1 MSKLSDIL
9 NYLIVF
15 LVVGIAGAIFYFKN
29 VESAE
34 VAAKP
39 LTAQQLSSKQQDE
52 VVNKYLQ
59 ETNQS
64 VLREKI
70 KSERI
75 MAEARIKLAE
85 LEKLNREKQQKENEK
100 IPLERQIWKES
111 SSDVADSPAQDIN
124 SKVHQKAFQDKSE
137 EAEKKE
143 YARQFIENARKGGYH
158 IELDSNNEVIK
169 VTPIRKPSQQEDSSG
184 SYPSD

>member
-1 MSKLSDIL
+1 M
-9 NYLIVF
+9 
-15 LVVGIAGAIFYFKN
+15 AGAFFYLKN
-29 VESAE
+29 NQNPPVEVKSVNE
-34 VAAKP
+34 
-39 LTAQQLSSKQQDE
+39 QMSSKQQDE
-52 VVNKYLQ
+52 VVNKYLK
-59 ETNQS
+59 ETTES

-85 LEKLNREKQQKENEK
+85 LEKINREKQQKENEK

-111 SSDVADSPAQDIN
+111 KMPVVDSPAQDIN
-124 SKVHQKAFQDKSE
+124 NKVYNKNFQDIKD

-158 IELDSNNEVIK
+158 IELDNNLEVIK
-169 VTPIRKPSQQEDSSG
+169 VTPIRKPSQYDDSSE